1 MKNWLYLAAAAATIL
16 GPLQVRA
23 AGTPAEDCEK
33 LTALKLKSAQ
43 ITSAHL
49 AGPDFSTPSSSIS
62 PSVRVKST
70 FCRVTGL
77 IDPST
82 KFEIWLSS
90 KAGWNGKFQGLGNGG
105 MAGGI
110 NYIGLQSAVERGY
123 AAVSSDLGHEG
134 GALDGSFAI
143 GAPEKVRDWG
153 YRATHEMTAQ
163 AKAVVAAFYGSTP
176 RYSYFLGCSGGG
188 RQGLIEAQR
197 FPDDYDGILAGDP
210 TIDFTHLT
218 TGGRL
223 WAELSMLKTPHGVGY
238 IPPQKVP
245 AIAAAVVAA
254 CDALDGVRDGILEDP
269 RQCHFDPAALR
280 CSVEE
285 RSDCLTD
292 AQITALKQIYAG
304 AKTTD
309 GHQIYPGY
317 EPGGELGP
325 SGWAG
330 AITGPAPMKAT
341 QWQYARGFLTGMVFE
356 DPHYDP
362 MTFNFDEDVVAMDQ
376 KPVLGEPLSQV
387 INGTDPDLSA
397 FKKRGGKLIVYHGWS
412 DPGVAPRSTI
422 GYYETVAKRTGL
434 KDMQTFFRLFMV
446 PGMQHCFGGPGAN
459 VVGAPFQRQVPP
471 DPEHDITKAL
481 ERWVERGTA
490 PRMIIATKYVDDK
503 PDQGIERTH
512 PLCPYPQAAHFTGSG
527 DGKNAA
533 DFLCK

>member
-16 GPLQVRA
+16 GPIQARA
-23 AGTPAEDCEK
+23 ADTPAEDCER
-33 LTALKLKSAQ
+33 LTALKLESAQ

-62 PSVRVKST
+62 ESVRVKPT
-70 FCRVTGL
+70 FCRVTGF

-82 KFEIWLSS
+82 KFEIWLSL
-90 KAGWNGKFQGLGNGG
+90 KADWNGKFQGLGNGG

-110 NYIGLQSAVERGY
+110 NYMGLQSAVERGY
-123 AAVSSDLGHEG
+123 VAVSSDLGHEG

-143 GAPEKVRDWG
+143 GAPAKVRDWG
-153 YRATHEMTAQ
+153 YRATHEMTTK

-176 RYSYFLGCSGGG
+176 RHSYFLGCSGGG

-223 WAELSMLKTPHGVGY
+223 WAELSMLKTPNGAGY
-238 IPPQKVP
+238 IPPEKVP

-269 RQCHFDPAALR
+269 RQCHFDPASLR
-280 CSVEE
+280 CSGED

-292 AQITALKQIYAG
+292 AQVTALKQIYAG
-304 AKTTD
+304 SMTTD

-317 EPGGELGP
+317 ESGGELGP
-325 SGWAG
+325 NGWAG
-330 AITGPAPMKAT
+330 VITGPAPMKAV

-356 DPHYDP
+356 NPQYDP
-362 MTFNFDEDVVAMDQ
+362 MTFNFDEDVAAMDQ

-397 FKKRGGKLIVYHGWS
+397 FKKRGGKLILYHGWS
-412 DPGVAPRSTI
+412 DPGVAPRGTI

-434 KDMQTFFRLFMV
+434 KDTQTFFRLFMV

-503 PDQGIERTH
+503 PDKGIERTH